1 MSPSDYFGSYRSWF
15 PVPTDGHRINLIRW
29 LLLEGNRYAVTGAL
43 LTVTLTSIIVIGLLW
58 TFEMNQLLT
67 ETQGVQM
74 ILNSFLSGIILLVSI
89 VVSIN
94 SIILSYDIAHIDS
107 QEGRIVG
114 MMEFQRRVGRIT
126 DTEAA
131 PTDPNSFLKMMA
143 ETIQQEANEIVADI
157 EELDEVFAEDIQN
170 HLEQITGITDH
181 LENSISN
188 VGGGK
193 FSILWIGFETDY
205 GPMVNRSR
213 EITSR
218 YENDLSES
226 GNDHFD
232 TLIEALELFTTGREY
247 FITLYYTREIAE
259 LSRTLLFVSLPAIVV
274 TAVTILAIDAQI
286 LPDIWVFGL
295 PPLMT
300 FVALSITIA
309 LAPFIVLTAYM
320 LRVATVAQRTAGA
333 GPFVFQS

>member
-1 MSPSDYFGSYRSWF
+1 MNRSDYFESWRSWL
-15 PVPTDGHRINLIRW
+15 PVPANGRGINLIRW

-43 LTVTLTSIIVIGLLW
+43 LTATFASIILLGSLW
-58 TFEMNQLLT
+58 TFEVNQILT
-67 ETQGVQM
+67 ETQAVQVV
-74 ILNSFLSGIILLVSI
+74 LNTFLGGIILLVSI

-94 SIILSYDIAHIDS
+94 SIILSYDITHINT
-107 QEGRIVG
+107 QEKQIEG
-114 MMEFQRRVGRIT
+114 MMDFQRRVGRIT
-126 DTEAA
+126 GTKEV
-131 PTDPNSFLKMMA
+131 PTDPNTFLKLMA
-143 ETIQQEANEIVADI
+143 ETIQREVNEVVDDI
-157 EELDEVFAEDIQN
+157 EGIDEAFAENIQD
-170 HLEQITGITDH
+170 HLAQITGTTEHI
-181 LENSISN
+181 ESSVSEI
-188 VGGGK
+188 GGGK
-193 FSILWIGFETDY
+193 FSALWIGLETDY

-213 EITSR
+213 EITTQ

-226 GNDHFD
+226 GGDHFD
-232 TLIEALELFTTGREY
+232 ALIEALELFATGREY

-274 TAVTILAIDAQI
+274 TSSTILAIDAQI
-286 LPDIWVFGL
+286 LPDVWVFGL

-300 FVALSITIA
+300 FVAVSLTIA